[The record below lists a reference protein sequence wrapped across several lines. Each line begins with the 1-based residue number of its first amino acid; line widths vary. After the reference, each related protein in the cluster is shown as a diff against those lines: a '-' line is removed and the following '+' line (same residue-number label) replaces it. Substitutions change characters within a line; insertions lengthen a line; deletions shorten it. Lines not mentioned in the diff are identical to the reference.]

1 MISILKKKQF
11 WGSIIALILLA
22 YCVKDIRLAD
32 IRNLLKRADLYYLVL
47 AVVLQFLF
55 IICKATRWRTIV
67 ESTKK
72 IKWKR
77 VVPLFAAGQAINI
90 VMPALTGQVG
100 RLLLFSRKEDLSKTY
115 VFSTIMLEVLFDAIG
130 LLTFIMV
137 LSAASIAFPARYR
150 TIAVIVAIA
159 TVFVFGLLY
168 LILLNE
174 DRIAKFSR
182 RVFRNRWP
190 GFYITLKKFVRSFTR
205 GLKMLR
211 SSHYFFRTLGFSI
224 LGWLSQMMVIYSLF
238 CAFGFKLPLISA
250 TLLMVINTIALMI
263 PITPGN
269 AGTFELAVVAPLL
282 AFKIVKTDA
291 VLYALALH
299 IIDLT
304 PIFIMGYLFFYTE
317 KMTLKQI
324 KEEGSKKEVL
334 DEFYELRKAQ
344 LDDNNGDS
352 DS

>member
-1 MISILKKKQF
+1 MKSFLKKKQL
-11 WGSIIALILLA
+11 WGSIIALLLLG
-22 YCVKDIRLAD
+22 YCVKDNRLSD
-32 IRNLLKRADLYYLVL
+32 VRNMLERTDLYYLLL
-47 AVVLQFLF
+47 AVLLQFMF
-55 IICKATRWRTIV
+55 IICKAVRWRTIV
-67 ESTKK
+67 EPMKK
-72 IKWKR
+72 IKWTR
-77 VVPLFAAGQAINI
+77 VIPLFSAGQAINI

-100 RLLLFSRKEDLSKTY
+100 RLLLFSRKEELSKTY
-115 VFSTIMLEVLFDAIG
+115 VFSTIVLEVVFDAIG
-130 LLTFIMV
+130 LLTFIMI
-137 LSAASIAFPARYR
+137 LSAASMAFPARYR
-150 TIAVIVAIA
+150 TIAVIIAVA
-159 TVFVFGLLY
+159 TVIIFVLLY

-174 DRIAKFSR
+174 NRIGAFCR
-182 RVFRNRWP
+182 RLFRGRWP

-211 SSHYFFRTLGFSI
+211 STQYFFRTLGFSI

-282 AFKIVKTDA
+282 AFKIAKSDA

-299 IIDLT
+299 IIDLV

-334 DEFYELRKAQ
+334 DEFNELRKAQ
-344 LDDNNGDS
+344 MENGDDAS
-352 DS
+352 